1 MTKKEEVKQFYDD
14 FVGHQLKVSF
24 NERHLLLYKELKLL
38 GLSKHSKVL
47 ELGCGIGV
55 MTSLIAWQANQGLV
69 EAVDI
74 SPGSV
79 AEAKKRLKQ
88 QNNVR
93 FVVADL
99 KHFDSSR
106 TDFDIITLLD
116 VLEHIPEEDHAELF
130 MKISKLMQSKSVL
143 FISIPTPDSI
153 AYEKLHF
160 PENVQ
165 IIDQELSADLL
176 ISRAYR
182 AGLEL
187 DFFRTIGIWAANDYH
202 LLAFRNKIK
211 YTNERISS
219 QRSLIGKVVHKI
231 SLWKERVMLSR
242 NYNMHE

>member
-1 MTKKEEVKQFYDD
+1 MKKEVVKQFYDD
-14 FVGHQLKVSF
+14 FVGHQLEVSF
-24 NERHLLLYKELKLL
+24 NERHLLLFRELKKL
-38 GLSKHSKVL
+38 GLSPDSNVL

-55 MTSLIAWQANQGLV
+55 MTSLIAKQAKKGLV

-79 AEAKKRLKQ
+79 AEAKKRLRQ
-88 QNNVR
+88 QHNVR

-99 KHFDSSR
+99 KHFESSR

-116 VLEHIPEEDHAELF
+116 VLEHIPEEDHADLF
-130 MKISKLMQSKSVL
+130 VKISKLMHRQSIF

-153 AYEKLHF
+153 VYEKLHF
-160 PENVQ
+160 PENIQ

-176 ISRAYR
+176 ISRAYQ

-202 LLAFRNKIK
+202 LLAFRKKIE
-211 YTNERISS
+211 YTNERLSS
-219 QRSLIGKVVHKI
+219 RRSLFGKTIHKLI
-231 SLWKERVMLSR
+231 LWKERVMLSR
-242 NYNMHE
+242 NYNMH